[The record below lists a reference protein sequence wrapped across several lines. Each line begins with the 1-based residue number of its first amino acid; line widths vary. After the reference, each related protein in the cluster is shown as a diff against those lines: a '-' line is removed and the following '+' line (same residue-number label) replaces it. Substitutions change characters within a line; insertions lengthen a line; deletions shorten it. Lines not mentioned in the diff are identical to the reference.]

1 MISSFSIGLGA
12 SLVFIPTSDEA
23 KVVSGVRFNAIH
35 TDLLAELFARCLV
48 IPDIT
53 QHYRHPNRIGGQSE
67 HHVNKSM
74 NHVYVF
80 VILTS

>member
-35 TDLLAELFARCLV
+35 TVLAELFARCLV

-53 QHYRHPNRIGGQSE
+53 QHYRHPNRIGGQSG